1 MTADRRDPALET
13 LFLPFEAGLL
23 AWPAA
28 DGAPAPNVLF
38 MRARDGWPLRQQPR
52 PGLIC
57 EQSFKPDAEALQRSG
72 WTVADLGDADSEVRY
87 PLVLVLPPRQRDEA
101 RALFTQAL
109 QRCAPGGIVVAC
121 IANDEGAKS
130 GEGDFKRLCGLDGN
144 LTKHHCRVFWSRR
157 DDARIDAA
165 LLAEWSTLDAVR
177 PILGGRF
184 VSRPGVF
191 AWDRIDP
198 ASQLLAEHLPADLRG
213 RAADLGAGYGYL
225 STELLQRCPGIASL
239 DVYEAEA
246 RALDLAKRNLADA
259 AARLPLRFLWQ
270 DVSLGLSEQYD
281 VIVTNPPFHAQQGA
295 ARPDIGRAFIAA
307 AAAALVPG
315 GRLWLVANRNLP
327 YELELDANFGSVRIV
342 TQQQG
347 FKIIEA
353 IKGAAATPQPAT
365 PVSARK
371 RRAPSRAAETRAWRG
386 GA

>member
-13 LFLPFEAGLL
+13 LFLPFETGLL
-23 AWPAA
+23 TWPE
-28 DGAPAPNVLF
+28 DGDALF
-38 MRARDGWPLRQQPR
+38 LRARDGWPLRQQPR
-52 PGLIC
+52 PGLVC
-57 EQSFKPDAEALQRSG
+57 EQSFKPDADALQRSG
-72 WTVADLGDADSEVRY
+72 WAVVDPEHADSDVRY

-101 RALFTQAL
+101 RALFAQAL
-109 QRCAPGGIVVAC
+109 QRCAPGGIVLAS

-130 GEGDFKRLCGLDGN
+130 GEGDFKRLCGLDCN
-144 LTKHHCRVFWSRR
+144 LTKHHCRVFWVRR

-165 LLAEWSTLDAVR
+165 LLAEWSTLDSVR

-198 ASQLLAEHLPADLRG
+198 ASQLLAEHLSEDLRG

-225 STELLQRCPGIASL
+225 SDALLKRCPGIASL
-239 DVYEAEA
+239 DLYEAEA

-259 AARLPLRFLWQ
+259 ASRLPLRYFWQ
-270 DVSLGLSEQYD
+270 DVTSGLSETYD
-281 VIVTNPPFHAQQGA
+281 VIVTNPPFHAQQSA

-327 YELELDANFGSVRIV
+327 YELELDVNFGSVRIV
-342 TQQQG
+342 AQQQG

-353 IKGAAATPQPAT
+353 IKGASVTPQPAT
-365 PVSARK
+365 PAPARRK
-371 RRAPSRAAETRAWRG
+371 RVPSRAAEARVWRG
-386 GA
+386 DA